1 MANAGQWTGP
11 STVFQLCGLIW
22 KLPPHVQFNS
32 VLGSKITLEGR
43 FVMAGMSYV
52 VKYFPFDYQAVKF
65 DEKLLL

>member
-1 MANAGQWTGP
+1 MCVP
-11 STVFQLCGLIW
+11 STFFELCGLIW
-22 KLPPHVQFNS
+22 ELPPHVQFNS
-32 VLGSKITLEGR
+32 VLGSKITLEGM